1 MAVDEFGISDDDEN
15 EALSKFSEVKKK
27 AEDVTAKAWDTI
39 SRSYEGIDVLKDI
52 YQMTE
57 YDAAL
62 IRYDPRSSEMN
73 PYATMYNNG
82 RRSVWLEIR
91 AKLTPEQ
98 RSLIESEDR
107 AWERKQELKAQAAS
121 ELAHLMR

>member
-1 MAVDEFGISDDDEN
+1 VVDEFGISDDEEN
-15 EALSKFSEVKKK
+15 EALAKFSEGARAKQNTT
-27 AEDVTAKAWDTI
+27 EKAWDRI
-39 SRSYEGIDVLKDI
+39 VRSYEGIDVLKDI
-52 YQMTE
+52 YQLTE
-57 YDAAL
+57 YDGAL
-62 IRYDPRSSEMN
+62 IRFDPNTSELN

-107 AWERKQELKAQAAS
+107 AWARKEEQKAQAAS
-121 ELAHLMR
+121 ALAHLMR